1 MAESELDRAA
11 AEYASQ
17 ASPFAGLQDFLLNRP
32 VFDRGAGP
40 TPTTPTLR
48 TLDFA
53 DDAAKN
59 QAQRYREMLAE
70 QKAEQEALLNERFED
85 LIQRQRD
92 ADSGQ
97 TAAREAAI
105 SKLDELQ
112 NQARERGLTDLADR
126 LGQAREAGFDELENL
141 TREAREQGLGDLE
154 AALTEAQQ
162 AGQAQIIQAQEAS
175 EARQISARD
184 AALAELRQEVEQ
196 ETASAAAAQAA
207 ERSEVVK
214 ALEERLTGVKE
225 SLQAES
231 ETLKAQGIEERA
243 NIKAEQQKLVD
254 TLQSNIDKAK
264 EELADSQQRVK
275 EAQDQ
280 AIGSLEDRQTSL
292 IDDVKSR
299 ISDLGSTLTD
309 TKQEINQEL
318 DRRDEQLTGSQ
329 KAAAEAVQGEIDS
342 VRNDLVAIQSNIE
355 AETKSQ
361 TDALRTE
368 RENLLGNIENS
379 VAVLKGNIE
388 GLPIEDIQ
396 ARLNEL
402 KTETDN
408 LVGTA
413 SEQRQDLFRQIEALK
428 EGQISEGQVSES
440 IQNALRDGTLTPEQ
454 IDSALD
460 NLRAE
465 LGDAR
470 SAEIEN
476 LRAATETGRA
486 DLSSQ
491 ISALNNALEG
501 RASAEDLARLQRAFE
516 GRGQDLGR
524 VTEALQQGVTQRGS
538 LRETI
543 EALRSDFEG
552 RGQDLSRV
560 TDALQQGVT
569 QRGTLGEQIQALQAA
584 QLDPAKIEQQ
594 RAAAITGAIDPI
606 SQQIEQLR
614 GEIPQQQQID
624 VDALRQQIRDEIM
637 GSLPPQR
644 VAQPVVSAGVGADGM
659 PSSQSSVVEPDMG
672 GYDTAASMNVSDGR
686 ADQMGYFDNYQ
697 NRGGTRPA
705 APVAAPQVAVAPP
718 PQVAIAPPPQ
728 VAATT
733 PPSVAVAAPPPVQP
747 IAGVAGIPQQTLFDP
762 MSLRFPNMRMR

>member
-1 MAESELDRAA
+1 
-11 AEYASQ
+11 
-17 ASPFAGLQDFLLNRP
+17 
-32 VFDRGAGP
+32 
-40 TPTTPTLR
+40 
-48 TLDFA
+48 
-53 DDAAKN
+53 
-59 QAQRYREMLAE
+59 
-70 QKAEQEALLNERFED
+70 
-85 LIQRQRD
+85 
-92 ADSGQ
+92 
-97 TAAREAAI
+97 
-105 SKLDELQ
+105 
-112 NQARERGLTDLADR
+112 
-126 LGQAREAGFDELENL
+126 
-141 TREAREQGLGDLE
+141 
-154 AALTEAQQ
+154 
-162 AGQAQIIQAQEAS
+162 
-175 EARQISARD
+175 
-184 AALAELRQEVEQ
+184 
-196 ETASAAAAQAA
+196 
-207 ERSEVVK
+207 
-214 ALEERLTGVKE
+214 
-225 SLQAES
+225 
-231 ETLKAQGIEERA
+231 
-243 NIKAEQQKLVD
+243 
-254 TLQSNIDKAK
+254 
-264 EELADSQQRVK
+264 
-275 EAQDQ
+275 
-280 AIGSLEDRQTSL
+280 
-292 IDDVKSR
+292 VKSR

-342 VRNDLVAIQSNIE
+342 VRNDLVAIQSDIE

-516 GRGQDLGR
+516 GRGQDL
-524 VTEALQQGVTQRGS
+524 
-538 LRETI
+538 
-543 EALRSDFEG
+543 
-552 RGQDLSRV
+552 SRV

-594 RAAAITGAIDPI
+594 RQAAITGAIDPI

-747 IAGVAGIPQQTLFDP
+747 IAGVAGIPKQTLFDP

>member
-1 MAESELDRAA
+1 LS
-11 AEYASQ
+11 
-17 ASPFAGLQDFLLNRP
+17 
-32 VFDRGAGP
+32 
-40 TPTTPTLR
+40 

-53 DDAAKN
+53 DDEAQR
-59 QAQRYREMLAE
+59 QAQEYREMLAE
-70 QKAEQEALLNERFED
+70 QKAEQEALLGSRFAD
-85 LIQRQRD
+85 LIAQQQE
-92 ADSGQ
+92 SEKGI
-97 TAAREAAI
+97 TTAREAA
-105 SKLDELQ
+105 LANLRDTLQ
-112 NQARERGLTDLADR
+112 
-126 LGQAREAGFDELENL
+126 
-141 TREAREQGLGDLE
+141 
-154 AALTEAQQ
+154 
-162 AGQAQIIQAQEAS
+162 
-175 EARQISARD
+175 
-184 AALAELRQEVEQ
+184 Q

-214 ALEERLTGVKE
+214 ALEDRLAGVKE

-243 NIKAEQQKLVD
+243 DIKAEQQKLVD

-342 VRNDLVAIQSNIE
+342 VRNDLVSIQSDIE

-594 RAAAITGAIDPI
+594 RQAAITGAIDPI

>member
-1 MAESELDRAA
+1 
-11 AEYASQ
+11 
-17 ASPFAGLQDFLLNRP
+17 
-32 VFDRGAGP
+32 
-40 TPTTPTLR
+40 
-48 TLDFA
+48 LDFA

-59 QAQRYREMLAE
+59 QAQQYREMLAE
-70 QKAEQEALLNERFED
+70 QKAEQEALLESRFAD
-85 LIQRQRD
+85 LIAQQQE
-92 ADSGQ
+92 SEKGI
-97 TAAREAAI
+97 TTAREAA
-105 SKLDELQ
+105 LANLRDTLQ
-112 NQARERGLTDLADR
+112 E
-126 LGQAREAGFDELENL
+126 
-141 TREAREQGLGDLE
+141 
-154 AALTEAQQ
+154 
-162 AGQAQIIQAQEAS
+162 
-175 EARQISARD
+175 
-184 AALAELRQEVEQ
+184 

-214 ALEERLTGVKE
+214 ALEDRLAGVKE

-243 NIKAEQQKLVD
+243 DIKAEQQKLVD

-342 VRNDLVAIQSNIE
+342 VRNDLVSIQSDIE

-516 GRGQDLGR
+516 GRGQDL
-524 VTEALQQGVTQRGS
+524 
-538 LRETI
+538 
-543 EALRSDFEG
+543 
-552 RGQDLSRV
+552 SRV

-594 RAAAITGAIDPI
+594 RQAAITGAIDPI

>member
-1 MAESELDRAA
+1 
-11 AEYASQ
+11 
-17 ASPFAGLQDFLLNRP
+17 
-32 VFDRGAGP
+32 
-40 TPTTPTLR
+40 
-48 TLDFA
+48 
-53 DDAAKN
+53 
-59 QAQRYREMLAE
+59 
-70 QKAEQEALLNERFED
+70 
-85 LIQRQRD
+85 
-92 ADSGQ
+92 
-97 TAAREAAI
+97 
-105 SKLDELQ
+105 
-112 NQARERGLTDLADR
+112 
-126 LGQAREAGFDELENL
+126 
-141 TREAREQGLGDLE
+141 
-154 AALTEAQQ
+154 
-162 AGQAQIIQAQEAS
+162 
-175 EARQISARD
+175 
-184 AALAELRQEVEQ
+184 
-196 ETASAAAAQAA
+196 
-207 ERSEVVK
+207 
-214 ALEERLTGVKE
+214 
-225 SLQAES
+225 
-231 ETLKAQGIEERA
+231 
-243 NIKAEQQKLVD
+243 
-254 TLQSNIDKAK
+254 
-264 EELADSQQRVK
+264 
-275 EAQDQ
+275 
-280 AIGSLEDRQTSL
+280 
-292 IDDVKSR
+292 
-299 ISDLGSTLTD
+299 
-309 TKQEINQEL
+309 
-318 DRRDEQLTGSQ
+318 
-329 KAAAEAVQGEIDS
+329 
-342 VRNDLVAIQSNIE
+342 
-355 AETKSQ
+355 
-361 TDALRTE
+361 TE

-552 RGQDLSRV
+552 RGQDLGRV

-594 RAAAITGAIDPI
+594 RQAAITGAIDPI

-614 GEIPQQQQID
+614 GEIPQQQQI
-624 VDALRQQIRDEIM
+624 
-637 GSLPPQR
+637 
-644 VAQPVVSAGVGADGM
+644 
-659 PSSQSSVVEPDMG
+659 
-672 GYDTAASMNVSDGR
+672 
-686 ADQMGYFDNYQ
+686 
-697 NRGGTRPA
+697 
-705 APVAAPQVAVAPP
+705 
-718 PQVAIAPPPQ
+718 
-728 VAATT
+728 
-733 PPSVAVAAPPPVQP
+733 
-747 IAGVAGIPQQTLFDP
+747 
-762 MSLRFPNMRMR
+762 

>member
-1 MAESELDRAA
+1 
-11 AEYASQ
+11 
-17 ASPFAGLQDFLLNRP
+17 
-32 VFDRGAGP
+32 
-40 TPTTPTLR
+40 
-48 TLDFA
+48 
-53 DDAAKN
+53 
-59 QAQRYREMLAE
+59 
-70 QKAEQEALLNERFED
+70 
-85 LIQRQRD
+85 
-92 ADSGQ
+92 
-97 TAAREAAI
+97 
-105 SKLDELQ
+105 
-112 NQARERGLTDLADR
+112 
-126 LGQAREAGFDELENL
+126 
-141 TREAREQGLGDLE
+141 
-154 AALTEAQQ
+154 
-162 AGQAQIIQAQEAS
+162 
-175 EARQISARD
+175 
-184 AALAELRQEVEQ
+184 
-196 ETASAAAAQAA
+196 
-207 ERSEVVK
+207 
-214 ALEERLTGVKE
+214 
-225 SLQAES
+225 
-231 ETLKAQGIEERA
+231 
-243 NIKAEQQKLVD
+243 
-254 TLQSNIDKAK
+254 
-264 EELADSQQRVK
+264 
-275 EAQDQ
+275 
-280 AIGSLEDRQTSL
+280 
-292 IDDVKSR
+292 
-299 ISDLGSTLTD
+299 
-309 TKQEINQEL
+309 
-318 DRRDEQLTGSQ
+318 
-329 KAAAEAVQGEIDS
+329 
-342 VRNDLVAIQSNIE
+342 
-355 AETKSQ
+355 
-361 TDALRTE
+361 
-368 RENLLGNIENS
+368 
-379 VAVLKGNIE
+379 
-388 GLPIEDIQ
+388 
-396 ARLNEL
+396 
-402 KTETDN
+402 
-408 LVGTA
+408 
-413 SEQRQDLFRQIEALK
+413 
-428 EGQISEGQVSES
+428 
-440 IQNALRDGTLTPEQ
+440 
-454 IDSALD
+454 
-460 NLRAE
+460 

-594 RAAAITGAIDPI
+594 RQAAITGAIDPI

-747 IAGVAGIPQQTLFDP
+747 IAGVAGIPKQTLFDP